1 MRQSMSWRLVPADA
15 SLGERV
21 PQPNGAA
28 MTKSITRARA
38 VAFDRQTGL
47 CFYCKCPMCVGD
59 PRAFAEKHG
68 LTIAQARRRA
78 CTAEHLQARRD
89 GGTSAQKNIVAACLA
104 CNQQR
109 HRRKCP
115 REPEAHR
122 RWVEKRIASGR
133 WHRAWFGGTKSESMQ
148 STSLRDMSKKSVKI
162 DTSLPRQSLRTGRAG
177 QAVVAEMSQYHYIR

>member
-1 MRQSMSWRLVPADA
+1 
-15 SLGERV
+15 
-21 PQPNGAA
+21 

-38 VAFDRQTGL
+38 VAFDRQSGL

-59 PRAFAEKHG
+59 ARAFAEKHG

-78 CTAEHLQARRD
+78 CTAEHLRARRD

-115 REPEAHR
+115 REPEPHR
-122 RWVEKRIASGR
+122 RWVEKRMASGR
-133 WHRAWFGGTKSESMQ
+133 WHRAWFGGTKVRVDAIDIVAGHVEETRKNRHFPSAAVTEDWSGP
-148 STSLRDMSKKSVKI
+148 VK
-162 DTSLPRQSLRTGRAG
+162 P
-177 QAVVAEMSQYHYIR
+177 